1 MAKTIMVDGITYR
14 FQIWDTAGQERYR
27 SLLPMYYRN
36 AAAAIVVYDITEPS
50 TFQVLKTWM
59 KELKLQGPD
68 GIVVAI
74 AGNKS
79 DLENKRA
86 VDKLEGEEF
95 AEQNG
100 AIFTETSALNA
111 SNVDGLFIEI
121 SEPKPI

>member
-1 MAKTIMVDGITYR
+1 MCSCLSY
-14 FQIWDTAGQERYR
+14 
-27 SLLPMYYRN
+27 LLPY
-36 AAAAIVVYDITEPS
+36 
-50 TFQVLKTWM
+50 
-59 KELKLQGPD
+59 LQ
-68 GIVVAI
+68 
-74 AGNKS
+74 
-79 DLENKRA
+79 

>member
-1 MAKTIMVDGITYR
+1 MMV
-14 FQIWDTAGQERYR
+14 
-27 SLLPMYYRN
+27 LLHS
-36 AAAAIVVYDITEPS
+36 TLLQS

-86 VDKLEGEEF
+86 VSY
-95 AEQNG
+95 
-100 AIFTETSALNA
+100 T
-111 SNVDGLFIEI
+111 V
-121 SEPKPI
+121 